1 MKELDE
7 KFTEFE
13 VAAMQREKDYKQILE
28 QQRTDGE
35 QLKGF
40 EKLKESN
47 VELKTVISNY
57 KIVTRVFF
65 NTFVNFTENSKAP
78 RQLSNF

>member
-13 VAAMQREKDYKQILE
+13 VAAIQREKDYKQILE

-35 QLKGF
+35 QLRGF

-47 VELKTVISNY
+47 VELKTVILNY
-57 KIVTRVFF
+57 
-65 NTFVNFTENSKAP
+65 
-78 RQLSNF
+78 

>member
-13 VAAMQREKDYKQILE
+13 VAAIQREKDYKQIME

-47 VELKTVISNY
+47 VELKTVIKNY
-57 KIVTRVFF
+57 LIISRICF
-65 NTFVNFTENSKAP
+65 
-78 RQLSNF
+78 